1 MVEHIGRPSVNRART
16 AAAVNENYFL
26 LRKISLQVREYFYTV
41 DFRRSRVPS

>member
-16 AAAVNENYFL
+16 AAAVNENYL
-26 LRKISLQVREYFYTV
+26 LRKTSLQVREYFYTV